1 MDFSCWLSGTQLPE
15 GRDSVLL
22 RTPALEPNTPALAIR
37 AGAWQTSGCAYK
49 AVFVP
54 ARLPA
59 RHFILIFF
67 VLGHVHCR
75 EDKLLKIIWISAYF
89 NPGQPDRAVTGD

>member
-67 VLGHVHCR
+67 VLGHVRCG